1 MLLMYVGGLLADLPV
16 ARETGRFLGGV
27 VGALLLAACLS
38 GLAAVVAALT
48 VRRGLAV
55 AAVIVVLL
63 VTYTVVATVQG
74 IADESGNGTVGEVA
88 GLFSP
93 YTLVNGVQVFLFDSP
108 NATQTPPSTTGM
120 GLLYLAAVVV
130 TVLASLGALMARYR
144 SVQP

>member
-1 MLLMYVGGLLADLPV
+1 M
-16 ARETGRFLGGV
+16 
-27 VGALLLAACLS
+27 VGAVLLAACLS
-38 GLAAVVAALT
+38 GLAALVAALT

-63 VTYTVVATVQG
+63 VSYTVVATIQG
-74 IADESGNGTVGEVA
+74 IADETGNDTVGEVA

-108 NATQTPPSTTGM
+108 SATPTPPTSDAHGARLRRR
-120 GLLYLAAVVV
+120 GPGDRARLRSA
-130 TVLASLGALMARYR
+130 ALMARYR